1 MGYNVLILNWGE
13 FAMRDLAFILDI
25 GSSKIS
31 LLACQ
36 VKKGKSSIITCIDKA
51 YDGFMDGEFFSTE
64 QVSSVIGNL
73 ISAMSSQLKKPISN
87 IHIGVPSEFS
97 ACVCKRVTRS
107 FVPNKVVDEATLV
120 ELFDGIGGFALKDD
134 YEIISFSPL
143 QYEIDGFVTDKLSNK
158 RVNQFVMDCNYI
170 LVKKHFVSLMHEI
183 FINLGIED
191 IDFVSTALAQAQ
203 FARGGDT
210 NKLQPIIIVDIGHIT
225 TSVAVSKGDG
235 LLMLSSFSL
244 GGGHITADLM
254 QVSNLSY
261 AEADMIKHKVAL
273 TIQAKKDEQ
282 YVAYNNGKAVKAIIN
297 ITNDIVKARLENI
310 AMVVERV
317 LSNPVFKDLPI
328 YLTGDGVCNFRGI
341 INMFEAV
348 SGRKIHLLKSHLHNG
363 ADKFQT
369 SKISLVNIIGDLV

>member
-1 MGYNVLILNWGE
+1 
-13 FAMRDLAFILDI
+13 MRDLAFVLDI

-36 VKKGKSSIITCIDKA
+36 VKKGKSSIITCVDKA
-51 YDGFMDGEFFSTE
+51 YDGFMDGEFFSVE
-64 QVSSVIGNL
+64 QVSNVIGTL
-73 ISAMSSQLKKPISN
+73 ISAVSSQLKKSINN

-107 FVPNKVVDEATLV
+107 FVPGKIIDESTLM
-120 ELFDGIGGFALKDD
+120 ELFDGVGEFALKDD

-143 QYEIDGFVTDKLSNK
+143 QYEIDGFVTDKLTTK
-158 RVNQFVMDCNYI
+158 RVNQFVMDCSYV
-170 LVKKHFVSLMHEI
+170 LVKKQFVELMREI
-183 FINLGIED
+183 FINYGIED
-191 IDFVSTALAQAQ
+191 IDFISTALAQAQ
-203 FARGGDT
+203 FARMTDT
-210 NKLQPIIIVDIGHIT
+210 NKLQPIAIVDIGHIT
-225 TSVAVSKGDG
+225 TSVAVSKGEG

-244 GGGHITADLM
+244 GGGHVTADLM

-261 AEADMIKHKVAL
+261 DEADMIKHKVVL
-273 TIQAKKDEQ
+273 TVQAKKDEQ
-282 YVAYNNGKAVKAIIN
+282 YVVYNNTKPIKAIIN

-310 AMVVERV
+310 ATVVERV
-317 LSNPVFKDLPI
+317 LSNPEFKELPI

-348 SGRKIHLLKSHLHNG
+348 SNRKIYLLKSHLHNG
-363 ADKFQT
+363 ADKYQT